1 VQKTLSR
8 AMIIWKWINRSTHT
22 CLLAEINGDLS
33 NIGCRDVN
41 WIPVAEERSKSHFR
55 NDVVRT
61 FMSFT
66 AVGKAETL
74 YLEFS

>member
-1 VQKTLSR
+1 MLV
-8 AMIIWKWINRSTHT
+8 
-22 CLLAEINGDLS
+22 EINGDLS

-55 NDVVRT
+55 NDVVWT

-66 AVGKAETL
+66 ALGKVETL
-74 YLEFS
+74 YLEFSWGKSSEGSFWNSHSYKF